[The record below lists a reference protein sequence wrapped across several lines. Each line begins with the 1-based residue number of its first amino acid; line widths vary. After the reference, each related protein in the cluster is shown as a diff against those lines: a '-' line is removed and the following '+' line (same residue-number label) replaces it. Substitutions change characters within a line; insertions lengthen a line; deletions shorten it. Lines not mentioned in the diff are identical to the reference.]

1 MAESKFNRQ
10 FFIHLAIPLLIGI
23 IIWFLPWRPEEVPVA
38 GWQML
43 AIFVATIVAIILKPL
58 PMGAIA
64 LIGLTLTIIIGPLS
78 TETALNAFAGTSVWL
93 IVLAF
98 FLSKGIIK
106 TGLGYRIAY
115 LLIEKFGKKTIGLV
129 YAITGVNIVVGPA
142 IPSSTA
148 RTGGVM
154 LPIVQGL
161 AEIYDSR
168 PQDGTR
174 KKIGAFLITCLYHID
189 TIVATMFLTAG
200 ATKPLA
206 QELAAG
212 FGIEITWMNWF
223 LGALVPGLLSLI
235 LIPLVLLKL
244 YPPEIKETPGAPSWA
259 KEKRQEIGPMTL
271 DEKNMSWI
279 FVLAIVLW
287 VSGQFIDLSAVTV
300 ALIAVSLLLLLKIL
314 EWNDITQEKG
324 AWNTLIWFAI
334 LVMMAGQLNELGFI
348 PWFSDAIASV
358 VTGWSWIAI
367 FAVLCL
373 AFFYTHYFFASLTAH
388 VTAMY
393 PAFLGV
399 ALASGAPPLFAALM
413 LAYITNICGAT
424 THYASGPAAVL
435 FGEGYVTQ
443 NEWWKLCFIMGLTY
457 LFIWLVIGSGW
468 MNLIG
473 FM

>member
-1 MAESKFNRQ
+1 MADSKFNRQ
-10 FFIHLAIPLLIGI
+10 FFIHLMIPVVVGF
-23 IIWFLPWRPEEVPVA
+23 IIWFFPWRPEEVPVE

-43 AIFVATIVAIILKPL
+43 AIFIATIVAIILKPL
-58 PMGAIA
+58 PMGAVA
-64 LIGLTLTIIIGPLS
+64 LIGLTVTILVGPLS
-78 TETALNAFAGTSVWL
+78 TETALDAFSGTSVWL

-106 TGLGYRIAY
+106 TGLGHRIAY
-115 LLIEKFGKKTIGLV
+115 NLIERFGKKTIGLV
-129 YAITGVNIVVGPA
+129 YAMMGVNIVVGPA

-161 AEIYDSR
+161 ADIYDSK

-174 KKIGAFLITCLYHID
+174 RKLGAFLITCLYHID

-212 FGIEITWMNWF
+212 FGIEIIWMNWF
-223 LGALVPGLLSLI
+223 LGALVPGILSLI
-235 LIPLVLLKL
+235 VIPLILFKI

-259 KEKRQEIGPMTL
+259 KEKKSEVGPMTF

-279 FVLAIVLW
+279 FILAIILW
-287 VSGQFIDLSAVTV
+287 ISGQFIALSAVTV
-300 ALIAVSLLLLLKIL
+300 ALIAISLLLILKIL
-314 EWNDITQEKG
+314 AWNDITQEKG

-348 PWFSDAIASV
+348 SWFSEAIASA
-358 VTGWSWIAI
+358 VTGWSWVAI
-367 FAVLCL
+367 FITLCL
-373 AFFYTHYFFASLTAH
+373 AFFYSHYFFASLTAH

-399 ALASGAPPLFAALM
+399 ALASGTPPLFAALM
-413 LAYITNICGAT
+413 LAYVTNICGAT

-443 NEWWKLCFIMGLTY
+443 KEWWKICFIMGLVY
-457 LFIWLVIGSGW
+457 LFIWLVIGSAWLGF
-468 MNLIG
+468 IG